1 MKQSQKLPDGVGKR
15 IIEALKQ
22 QTEQPNDS
30 AVAAQQEGG
39 YPQHYHHQSQ
49 EQAVN
54 PAFAPYQPENVIP
67 YQQQEPPS
75 FQPPRYMENEPLSVD
90 EKDFSLNDNYSA
102 PVQDNTTAPVSAP
115 VPIQVPDMQQ
125 YEVSQNN
132 SYQSSVTS
140 NIEQEEVVNNNYT
153 NGNVDSQPSEQVNY
167 HQQPQV
173 PQIQPPPPPPQQQ
186 EEVPQVINEQPHHHQ
201 KQSYVHSSNI
211 DTLMWLITQ
220 LPAGVTKQTG
230 AHIIRQTM
238 EALGMPMN
246 LVLNEAQQIQDTTNH
261 SIRNKI
267 NSIEEYRNN
276 IRILESEVQRER
288 KQVEELED
296 LISLFI
302 LSEKS

>member
-22 QTEQPNDS
+22 QTEQPIDS
-30 AVAAQQEGG
+30 AVALQQESISQQPA
-39 YPQHYHHQSQ
+39 YQQPAYQQPQPQ

-54 PAFAPYQPENVIP
+54 PAFSAYMQQENVIP
-67 YQQQEPPS
+67 YQQQEAPN
-75 FQPPRYMENEPLSVD
+75 FQPHYVENEPLSVD
-90 EKDFSLNDNYSA
+90 ENDFSLTNNYAA
-102 PVQDNTTAPVSAP
+102 PVQEASAAA
-115 VPIQVPDMQQ
+115 VADMQQ
-125 YEVSQNN
+125 YEAAHNDN
-132 SYQSSVTS
+132 AYQQQP
-140 NIEQEEVVNNNYT
+140 NIPNTVEHEEVINNNYE
-153 NGNVDSQPSEQVNY
+153 NGNSDSPSYEQINY
-167 HQQPQV
+167 YQQPQQQV
-173 PQIQPPPPPPQQQ
+173 QQPQQVQQLQQQ
-186 EEVPQVINEQPHHHQ
+186 EVQQQCNEQQQ
-201 KQSYVHSSNI
+201 KQPYVHSSNI

-261 SIRNKI
+261 SIRTKI

-276 IRILESEVQRER
+276 IRILENEVQKER

-302 LSEKS
+302 LSEKT